1 MNKILDFVKGNLV
14 VVISVVLILAF
25 LPTGM
30 IFSGKWNAKVHEQAD
45 SAYKGEQRKLTSAG
59 KVNYSLPSVLEGE
72 EDLSETRAPNQVVT
86 RFYKARKE
94 QREQQVQEVIER
106 GTEFNR
112 GHHVELVEGILP
124 QAADDRTQKR
134 LGREMAEAIVGTTA
148 RASVYQRKLQRLNA
162 GSPMDPETLVLTL
175 EELKTREEQRY
186 QNASADGKMTPA
198 QIEQMTKD
206 LSARRLGEYI
216 GRAKALTFYCSTA
229 AFVDQS
235 AASTGNRGG
244 NRAGSSEYSVI
255 PSKVPLLSTIDEAV
269 VFNWLWDYW
278 LVSDVLDAVS
288 LANSNPVTGA
298 MAVPD
303 APIKRVES
311 IRLSKVELGD
321 AVAAVVVDDP
331 QMYGGGGGGSGRDD
345 RGGYGGNSAGNT
357 GNTSNAGGAD
367 DSSGSFT
374 QRVGGGAE
382 SAFDVRTIEVVVVA
396 SSKMLP
402 RFIDAL
408 GKTNY
413 MTVTDVDLVAVDVWG
428 DLEQGYYYGDEHVV
442 RATITI
448 ESVWLRSWLTPIMP
462 DRVKTALGVPIE
474 EVLDDVDG

>member
-14 VVISVVLILAF
+14 VVISVVLMLAV
-25 LPTGM
+25 LPTGL

-45 SAYKGEQRKLTSAG
+45 SAYKGEQRKITSAG

-124 QAADDRTQKR
+124 KAPDDRTQKR
-134 LGREMAEAIVGTTA
+134 LGREMAEAIAGTISTS
-148 RASVYQRKLQRLNA
+148 SVYQRKLQRLNA
-162 GSPMDPETLVLTL
+162 GSPMDAETLVLTL

-186 QNASADGKMTPA
+186 QNASADGKMTPI
-198 QIEQMTKD
+198 QIEEMTKN

-216 GRAKALTFYCSTA
+216 GRAKALTFYCSTD

-235 AASTGNRGG
+235 AQASGG
-244 NRAGSSEYSVI
+244 RVSNQAKSSEYSVI

-311 IRLSKVELGD
+311 IRLSKLTLGEQ
-321 AVAAVVVDDP
+321 ASASVPDDT
-331 QMYGGGGGGSGRDD
+331 QRYLGGGGGRDQRSTSGGQT
-345 RGGYGGNSAGNT
+345 GGQGV
-357 GNTSNAGGAD
+357 GGAD
-367 DSSGSFT
+367 DSDAPFT
-374 QRVGGGAE
+374 GRVGGGPQ
-382 SAFDVRTIEVVVVA
+382 SAFDVRTIEMVIVA
-396 SSKMLP
+396 SSKDLP

-413 MTVTDVDLVAVDVWG
+413 MTVIDVDLDQVDVWG

-442 RATITI
+442 RASIVI
-448 ESVWLRSWLTPIMP
+448 ESVWLRSWLKPKMP
-462 DRVKTALGVPIE
+462 DRIKTALGIPIE
-474 EVLDDVDG
+474 ELLDDADG